1 MSYGADLQG
10 ILSLDA
16 HQIAAGT
23 IRRWPGYKPTP
34 LRLLDGLAAEA
45 GVGAILYKDESGRF
59 GLGSFKAL
67 GGAYAV
73 YRLLAEELQRSHG
86 IENITP
92 ELLAEQRYRE
102 ATSKITV
109 TCTTDGNHGRSVAW
123 GASMFGCKCAIYLH
137 EGVSKGREDAIAS
150 YGADVVRAGAIYDD
164 SVKQCAEDAER
175 MGRFVI
181 SDTSYNGYMDV
192 PRRVMQGY
200 SLMGEEIL
208 GEMSE
213 PPTHVF
219 IQGGVGGLAA
229 SMCAYFWE
237 SLGIDRPVTVVV
249 EPENADCLYQTSRAG
264 TPVAVEG
271 DLDTIMAGLACG
283 EVSLLAWEILRCGAD
298 YFMTIPD
305 ELAANTMLVLADG
318 PFGDRPIVSG
328 ESGAAGLAGFL
339 AVAKNDRARNSLG
352 LGKKS
357 RVLVF
362 GTEGATDPEIYADIV
377 GRKNEEVLDQ

>member
-1 MSYGADLQG
+1 MSYGADLQH
-10 ILSLDA
+10 ILSLEA
-16 HQIAAGT
+16 HEAAAGT

-34 LRLLDGLAAEA
+34 LRRLDGLAAET
-45 GVGAILYKDESGRF
+45 GVGAVLYKDESERF

-73 YRLLAEELQRSHG
+73 YRLLAEQK
-86 IENITP
+86 
-92 ELLAEQRYRE
+92 YRE

-109 TCTTDGNHGRSVAW
+109 TCATDGNHGRSVAW

-137 EGVSKGREDAIAS
+137 EGVSKGREDAIVS

-164 SVKQCAEDAER
+164 SVKQCAEDADR

-192 PRRVMQGY
+192 PRTVMQGY
-200 SLMGEEIL
+200 SIMAEEIL

-237 SLGIDRPVTVVV
+237 SLGVDRPVTVVV

-271 DLDTIMAGLACG
+271 DLDTITAGLACG
-283 EVSLLAWEILRCGAD
+283 EVSLLAWKILRCGAD

-339 AVAKNDRARNSLG
+339 AVAKNDKARNSLG
-352 LGKKS
+352 LDKES

-377 GRKNEEVLDQ
+377 GRKSEEVLDQ